1 MRVLIVCLL
10 PLYTNT
16 SAFLIHRPSVTAHMK
31 KSTTGRKATPVKPTE
46 FSRTAVS
53 LFEECPR
60 CFYLDKKLGIKRP
73 PGFPFT
79 LNAAVDKLM
88 KAEYDAHRVAKTIP
102 PLLASAGFSLIPLD
116 HVDLS
121 TWRNARRGI
130 RFNYKGFDFYGA
142 CDDVWSTLN
151 GKEWYVVDYK
161 TTAKEHPVT
170 RLDPENQPH
179 HLSYQKQIAFYVWL
193 MQQQGHPVSDDAFFV
208 YSTGNNQL
216 ASFNNT
222 LTFETHL
229 IAHSCSTAAIPGLL
243 DDLIACYNSLSAP
256 SPGTSCKY
264 CSFIR
269 NSSSIV
275 TSKTP
280 II

>member
-1 MRVLIVCLL
+1 
-10 PLYTNT
+10 
-16 SAFLIHRPSVTAHMK
+16 MK
-31 KSTTGRKATPVKPTE
+31 KSTPSRKASPVKPTE

-116 HVDLS
+116 HPEIS
-121 TWRNARRGI
+121 TWRNARKGI
-130 RFNYKGFDFYGA
+130 RINYRGFDFFGA
-142 CDDVWSTLN
+142 CDDVWSTQD
-151 GKEWYVVDYK
+151 GKIWHIVDYK

-170 RLDPENQPH
+170 WLDPENQPH
-179 HLSYQKQIAFYVWL
+179 HLAYQKQIAFYVWL
-193 MQQQGHPVSDDAFFV
+193 MQEQGHPVSDIALFV

-216 ASFNNT
+216 PAFNDV
-222 LTFETHL
+222 LQFRTHL
-229 IAHSCSTAAIPGLL
+229 ITHSCSTAAIPGLL
-243 DDLIACYNSLSAP
+243 DDLIDCYNAP
-256 SPGTSCKY
+256 SVPALDGGCKY
-264 CSFIR
+264 CSFVLK
-269 NSSSIV
+269 STSIV

>member
-1 MRVLIVCLL
+1 
-10 PLYTNT
+10 
-16 SAFLIHRPSVTAHMK
+16 MK
-31 KSTTGRKATPVKPTE
+31 KSTPSRKASPVKPTE

-79 LNAAVDKLM
+79 LNAAVDRLM
-88 KAEYDAHRVAKTIP
+88 KAEYDGHRRAKTVH
-102 PLLASAGFSLIPLD
+102 PLVSGAGLSLIPLD
-116 HVDLS
+116 HADLS

-130 RFNYKGFDFYGA
+130 RINYKGFEFYGA
-142 CDDVWSTLN
+142 CDDVWSSQDE
-151 GKEWYVVDYK
+151 KIWHIVDYK
-161 TTAKEHPVT
+161 TTAREHPVT
-170 RLDPENQPH
+170 QLDPENQAH

-193 MQQQGHPVSDDAFFV
+193 MQQLGHPVSDKAFFV

-216 ASFNNT
+216 ATFNDT
-222 LTFETHL
+222 LTFRTHL
-229 IAHSCSTAAIPGLL
+229 IAHSCSTASIPRLL
-243 DDLIACYNSLSAP
+243 DNLIACYNSTGAP
-256 SPGTSCKY
+256 SPSNSCKY
-264 CSFIR
+264 CSF
-269 NSSSIV
+269 NLKSSSIV